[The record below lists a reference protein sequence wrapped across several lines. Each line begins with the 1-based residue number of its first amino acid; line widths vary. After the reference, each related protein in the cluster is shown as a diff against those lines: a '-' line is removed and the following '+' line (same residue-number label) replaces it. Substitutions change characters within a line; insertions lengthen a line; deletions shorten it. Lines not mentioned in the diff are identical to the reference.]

1 MKTVKQ
7 IANELG
13 IDKQKVY
20 RYIKSHGIEEIHQD
34 CINEAHQKNS
44 TKYYDEVAENLIKQ
58 GFADNSASQEVY
70 QEVHRKQINDTVNDT
85 LLKQIEILQKE
96 LETKNNQIES
106 LTRLLDQQ
114 QQLCAVSQK
123 KIEELEDKQKEP
135 VEPQQKKSWWKF
147 WN

>member
-1 MKTVKQ
+1 M
-7 IANELG
+7 
-13 IDKQKVY
+13 
-20 RYIKSHGIEEIHQD
+20 
-34 CINEAHQKNS
+34 
-44 TKYYDEVAENLIKQ
+44 
-58 GFADNSASQEVY
+58 Y

-123 KIEELEDKQKEP
+123 KIEELEYKQK
-135 VEPQQKKSWWKF
+135 EPQQKKSWWKF